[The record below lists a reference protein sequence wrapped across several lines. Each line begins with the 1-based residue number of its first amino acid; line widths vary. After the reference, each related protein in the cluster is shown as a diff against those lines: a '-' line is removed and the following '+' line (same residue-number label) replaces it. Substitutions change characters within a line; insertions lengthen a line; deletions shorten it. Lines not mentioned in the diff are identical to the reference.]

1 MIIIGGLGS
10 IVGCFFGAALIFV
23 LPIALRYIP
32 EHLGLPIR
40 AATVEHLSFM
50 IVGALII
57 LILIVEPA
65 GLARLWQVSK
75 QKLRVWPFPY

>member
-1 MIIIGGLGS
+1 MHKHLRVRPSRAG
-10 IVGCFFGAALIFV
+10 LIFV

-32 EHLGLPIR
+32 EYLGLPIQS
-40 AATVEHLSFM
+40 ATVEHLSFM

-57 LILIVEPA
+57 LILIAEPA